1 MNTKNR
7 GRCTAAKHTQR
18 PVHQSPDKTKTILEP
33 TSLSDK
39 ALVVLG
45 VLSIPGILPAV
56 LLPLCG
62 VLSDLLPGGIGLFIS
77 TLLFV
82 GIIAF
87 VIWAIDK

>member
-33 TSLSDK
+33 TSTLDK
-39 ALVVLG
+39 VLIVFG
-45 VLSIPGILPAV
+45 VLAIPGLLPAV

-62 VLSDLLPGGIGLFIS
+62 VVSDLLTGGVGLFIS